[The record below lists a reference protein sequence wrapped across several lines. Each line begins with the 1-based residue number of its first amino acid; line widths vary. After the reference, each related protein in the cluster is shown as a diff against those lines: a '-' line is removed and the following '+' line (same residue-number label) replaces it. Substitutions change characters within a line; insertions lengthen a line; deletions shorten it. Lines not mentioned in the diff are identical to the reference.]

1 MRGSDP
7 DAALSIYKQAVAVKC
22 RSQAPVAGASLDRTA
37 LRKFNDAMAGNKV
50 EALVC
55 FSCGGIHPYVEEVE
69 AQGDIRWRQLLE
81 RDAAS
86 GQLSFLGQPL
96 EKIRELLGLQVY
108 LDRYNKVGSR
118 PLEETAEDAPKL
130 TDREDFRHWT
140 AKLPGPAGGALL
152 CCPEDW
158 AEAAIGA
165 SSPDQDC
172 VCERC
177 PQNAPEKT
185 LCEACRAPV
194 CGDCAAHLERG
205 RLPPLSYANDMWTGY
220 GLERIYKEQVTAI
233 ELVCAAPYLTSMIL
247 MSMENRRKR
256 GAEDP
261 SVFDEK
267 AHMAR
272 HRFGARGNVITFPLP
287 MEELLQKL
295 REPNPEHDDL
305 SVPRSGH
312 QLAQMFRVILKTNK
326 HGRSTEEELKTLI
339 HQATVRRE
347 ARASARLGSSRF
359 LARWW

>member
-1 MRGSDP
+1 MP
-7 DAALSIYKQAVAVKC
+7 A
-22 RSQAPVAGASLDRTA
+22 
-37 LRKFNDAMAGNKV
+37 
-50 EALVC
+50 
-55 FSCGGIHPYVEEVE
+55 
-69 AQGDIRWRQLLE
+69 E
-81 RDAAS
+81 RA
-86 GQLSFLGQPL
+86 
-96 EKIRELLGLQVY
+96 
-108 LDRYNKVGSR
+108 
-118 PLEETAEDAPKL
+118 
-130 TDREDFRHWT
+130 REDPLRGLSR
-140 AKLPGPAGGALL
+140 ACLRRLRGPLGTRAPA
-152 CCPEDW
+152 
-158 AEAAIGA
+158 
-165 SSPDQDC
+165 
-172 VCERC
+172 
-177 PQNAPEKT
+177 APE
-185 LCEACRAPV
+185 LRQRHV
-194 CGDCAAHLERG
+194 D
-205 RLPPLSYANDMWTGY
+205 GY
-220 GLERIYKEQVTAI
+220 GLERIYKEQATAI

-326 HGRSTEEELKTLI
+326 HGRNTEEELKTLI